1 VTGCTNRSP
10 TAADA
15 IEDEVQ
21 EVLAICGGDAVAA
34 SRINAFLEAEIH
46 RLSAAV
52 SSGFARGKVRK
63 ALRRKRL
70 RRKRRTDDVQTAEE
84 APMAVTYYVAL
95 PFIRTDDGTAPGEAQ
110 ECQSEAA
117 AIRRAE
123 GMSRDPANAGA
134 VAFKRAGD
142 PNVGEFSDA
151 VVLKKFGDVPEDLS
165 EL

>member
-1 VTGCTNRSP
+1 MTGCANRSP

-21 EVLAICGGDAVAA
+21 EALAIRGGSAIAA
-34 SRINAFLEAEIH
+34 LRITLIANAFLEAEID

-52 SSGFARGKVRK
+52 SSGFVRGKSRSK
-63 ALRRKRL
+63 TLEL
-70 RRKRRTDDVQTAEE
+70 RTDDVQTAEE
-84 APMAVTYYVAL
+84 ASMAVTYYVAL
-95 PFIRTDDGTAPGEAQ
+95 PFIRTEDGTAPGEAQ

-165 EL
+165 AL